1 MLTTLGPGQD
11 DREGVVTEGSV
22 LSPGVPP
29 KEPLAQVALLKRS
42 PASSPSRPVAGEE
55 IPLQPDA
62 PHPPTPHRPGNRRQV
77 TPDNTTRRK
86 PCTHAILSTGA
97 ATDPR
102 SVSLPGGRSRWV
114 AAYGALRRY
123 GRVYKTVRPR
133 VELVVLRGYAT
144 CVRCGELI
152 APGAEWQLD
161 HRDDGRGWLGPAHA
175 RCNLS
180 AAGRKAQLGM
190 RRRSRVW

>member
-86 PCTHAILSTGA
+86 PCTHAVLSTGA
-97 ATDPR
+97 ATDPAPCLSPAGDR
-102 SVSLPGGRSRWV
+102 AGSRRMAHYV
-114 AAYGALRRY
+114 GMAGCIRLF
-123 GRVYKTVRPR
+123 GRVWS
-133 VELVVLRGYAT
+133 L
-144 CVRCGELI
+144 
-152 APGAEWQLD
+152 
-161 HRDDGRGWLGPAHA
+161 
-175 RCNLS
+175 LS
-180 AAGRKAQLGM
+180 
-190 RRRSRVW
+190 